1 MRNGNQ
7 LKPSFRRIIFT
18 SLKPTYEEWKQFPGP
33 VGEPVVLGLKP
44 TYKEWKLKKDER
56 IGQVIFK
63 KYLIIDDDDSEGERL
78 GGHGSTGV

>member
-1 MRNGNQ
+1 MRH
-7 LKPSFRRIIFT
+7 LLHLFC
-18 SLKPTYEEWKQFPGP
+18 LKPTYEEWKQFPGP